1 MGNITRKMCFITMHE
16 RVKVFSQNDERA
28 LGIAFAGES
37 RCDGKFFIS
46 RKNSDITSL
55 EYIVDGKGTLIIDGQ
70 TLYPKKGDVFLLT
83 KGSRHK
89 YFADKD
95 EPWYKYFVSFYGTA
109 VEALLSN
116 FLPENKYLFKNR
128 SLKNEFARIFE
139 ASRGSDSAKTQQSR
153 MCCELLKIIYF
164 LSDGEEERS
173 CSLADRIKRELDD
186 SLCDDLCLDAV
197 CAKLNYSKNHIIG
210 VFSRKFGKTPA
221 AYIREQRTEIA
232 KDYLVNTSMSVGEI
246 AEAVGIA
253 DRQYFSAFFKKTA
266 GISPRAFRENSKK

>member
-1 MGNITRKMCFITMHE
+1 MGNITRKMCFITMYE
-16 RVKVFSQNDERA
+16 KVKVFSQNDECA
-28 LGIAFAGES
+28 LGIAFVGES
-37 RCDGKFFIS
+37 RCDEKFFIS

-95 EPWYKYFVSFYGTA
+95 EPWHKFFVSFYGKA
-109 VEALLSN
+109 ASALLSS
-116 FLPENKYLFKNR
+116 FLPDQKYLFENR

-139 ASRGSDSAKTQQSR
+139 ASQGIDSGKVLQSR

-164 LSDGEEERS
+164 LSDSEEEKS
-173 CSLADRIKRELDD
+173 FSLADRIKRELDD
-186 SLCDDLCLDAV
+186 NLCDDFCLDDV

-210 VFSRKFGKTPA
+210 VFSKKFGKTPA
-221 AYIREQRTEIA
+221 AYIREQRAEIA